1 MVNVCTRLNQQFQ
14 CLGITLIRRMKQWS
28 PALRINAIEVGV
40 RMDCFSQVIKVTS
53 LCSPDQ

>member
-28 PALRINAIEVGV
+28 PALRINAIVGSENSDPFHSGNSEPSGNS
-40 RMDCFSQVIKVTS
+40 RKG
-53 LCSPDQ
+53 